1 MPYDTTGSDADTHS
15 FDSKP
20 FFAHVSIL
28 ENHYV
33 IVIIMMLFVFQS
45 IYRCAITMPFR
56 FVSFSVAILFSR
68 VHATLEP
75 ALSIRPSVGPSNFT
89 F

>member
-33 IVIIMMLFVFQS
+33 IVIIMMLLCSTIVE
-45 IYRCAITMPFR
+45 
-56 FVSFSVAILFSR
+56 
-68 VHATLEP
+68 H
-75 ALSIRPSVGPSNFT
+75 
-89 F
+89 